1 MKAQELRELSREEL
15 VTELAT
21 QREGLFRL
29 RVRGVSGESA
39 PASEFGRVRRDIAR
53 ILTVLRE
60 QEVSQPA
67 EAADQGAQDN
77 G

>member
-1 MKAQELRELSREEL
+1 MKAHELRELSREEL

-21 QREGLFRL
+21 QREALFHL
-29 RVRGVSGESA
+29 RVRGVSGEVA
-39 PASEFGRVRRDIAR
+39 AASEFGRIRRDIAR

-60 QEVSQPA
+60 QEVSLPV
-67 EAADQGAQDN
+67 EAADRGAQDN